1 MVRDIPVTCVI
12 YLLQGERHSS
22 DARKYF
28 ARGCES
34 NFGHTSTRASRD
46 FCGDRAGSVQLLV
59 VEWAGELLVLELGVL
74 FPGGCA
80 LSAGS
85 TRIRPIM
92 PPSSCS
98 RRWQ

>member
-1 MVRDIPVTCVI
+1 MVRDIPVTYVI
-12 YLLQGERHSS
+12 YFAHAQRHSS
-22 DARKYF
+22 DRRKYF
-28 ARGCES
+28 LRGCES
-34 NFGHTSTRASRD
+34 NFAHTNTRASRD

-59 VEWAGELLVLELGVL
+59 VEWAGELLVLELVVL
-74 FPGGCA
+74 FPGACA

-85 TRIRPIM
+85 SRIRPIM